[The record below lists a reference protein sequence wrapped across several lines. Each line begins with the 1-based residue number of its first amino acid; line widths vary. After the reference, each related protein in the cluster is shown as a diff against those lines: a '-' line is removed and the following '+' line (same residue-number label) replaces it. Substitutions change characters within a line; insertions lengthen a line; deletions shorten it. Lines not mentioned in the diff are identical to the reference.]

1 MIDFIFV
8 FIRVIRVI
16 RGLTFWEFVMRLR
29 WLIVVVVIVVGYALT
44 GVVQV
49 RPGERGVVRR
59 FGRLLPDRL
68 EPGLSIQLPWGMDR
82 VDRVAVD
89 RVQSVVV
96 GYQEDDDSG
105 EAMPAGQ
112 LLTGD
117 HNLVNVQAVLTY
129 KVERDQE
136 AEYVLQGDRVDALL
150 SRAVEAVMAQWVAGR
165 YVDDVLLN
173 GKNDMRSVLVEQTR
187 DWIEPYHLGV
197 QVLDARVA
205 LIAPPDDVKPAFDS
219 VALAQTR
226 NTTLRNDAEQQVAR
240 DLRAAEAKRYE
251 IEQETAAD
259 VDRRKRLARADA
271 ESFLTRLLQYEIG
284 RKTNPHYLRQI
295 WEEERGKLLARLK
308 QNGQIDLLDHHL
320 GANGMDLFTAPP
332 LPKQP

>member
-1 MIDFIFV
+1 
-8 FIRVIRVI
+8 
-16 RGLTFWEFVMRLR
+16 MRYR
-29 WLIVVVVIVVGYALT
+29 WLIAVVVLGGYALT

-68 EPGLSIQLPWGMDR
+68 EPGLAIQLPWGMDR

-89 RVQSVVV
+89 RVQSVAV
-96 GYQEDDDSG
+96 GYQEDDFSG
-105 EAMPAGQ
+105 ESMPAGQ

-129 KVERDQE
+129 KVRRDEE
-136 AEYVLQGDRVDALL
+136 AEYVLQAERVDALL
-150 SRAVEAVMAQWVAGR
+150 TRAVESVMARWVAGR
-165 YVDDVLLN
+165 TVDDVLLN
-173 GKNDMRSVLVEQTR
+173 GKNAMRPVLVDQTQE
-187 DWIEPYHLGV
+187 WIGPYRLGV

-226 NTTLRNDAEQQVAR
+226 TTTLRNQAEQEVSR
-240 DLRAAEAKRYE
+240 DFRLAEAERYRL
-251 IEQETAAD
+251 EQETMAY
-259 VDRRKRLARADA
+259 VRRSELLAHSDANRFLERLR
-271 ESFLTRLLQYEIG
+271 QYEMG
-284 RKTNPHYLRQI
+284 RKQNPHYLRQI
-295 WEEERGKLLARLK
+295 WEEERGKLFARLK

-320 GANGMDLFTAPP
+320 GANGLDLITAPP
-332 LPKQP
+332 MKQP